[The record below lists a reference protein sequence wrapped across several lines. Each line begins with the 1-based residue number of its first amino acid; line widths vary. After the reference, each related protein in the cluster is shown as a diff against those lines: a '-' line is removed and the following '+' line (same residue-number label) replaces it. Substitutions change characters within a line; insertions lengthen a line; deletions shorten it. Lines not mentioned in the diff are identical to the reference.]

1 VTRREL
7 APFAAG
13 TAASP
18 QGWFGTQPR
27 KLKAERRGEVWAAGP
42 LHDVELASSDW
53 GDAGHAPRLEKSVE
67 EGGWSIYTVDSV
79 GADMIDPSV
88 NNGLQV
94 IGTASSWFRWPT
106 DDQLEGLRTEWLRL
120 TRRDFDKD
128 GGQNGTAGYFFSE
141 ELAGSGED
149 RFSPAACQRYAV
161 GGTLRRQG
169 GDTRVY
175 FGGAPSPGGGGAPR
189 STIARSFEPVGHLL
203 YQ

>member
-1 VTRREL
+1 MMSSWRAAIGGTLVTLR
-7 APFAAG
+7 
-13 TAASP
+13 AS
-18 QGWFGTQPR
+18 
-27 KLKAERRGEVWAAGP
+27 
-42 LHDVELASSDW
+42 
-53 GDAGHAPRLEKSVE
+53 KSPSKRAV
-67 EGGWSIYTVDSV
+67 GVIYTVDSV

-149 RFSPAACQRYAV
+149 RFSPVAYQRYAV
-161 GGTLRRQG
+161 SGTLRRQG
-169 GDTRVY
+169 GDTKEY
-175 FGGAPSPGGGGAPR
+175 FGGALSPGGGGVPR